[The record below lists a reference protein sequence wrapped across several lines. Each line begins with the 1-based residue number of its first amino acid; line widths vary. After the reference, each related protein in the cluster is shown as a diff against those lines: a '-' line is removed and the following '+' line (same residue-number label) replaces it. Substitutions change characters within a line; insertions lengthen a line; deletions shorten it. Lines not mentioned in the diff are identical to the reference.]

1 MKHHLLS
8 DDVIHKRHVLI
19 SDYSLHLV
27 YLLGVLVAA
36 SFATALFAVNQLFQT

>member
-19 SDYSLHLV
+19 SDNSLHLV
-27 YLLGVLVAA
+27 YLLGVLITV
-36 SFATALFAVNQLFQT
+36 SLATALFAVNQLL